1 MTIEDIRQIIANDEN
16 RVLEMKRS
24 TGELKDGMHSAC
36 AFLNTDGGWLFF
48 GITPKSLKILG
59 QMVTDATRQEI
70 ANAVTGLEPAMDV
83 LVEYVDVPEAK
94 NGEQV
99 IAMHFDGWVW
109 GKVPYTYHGCPYY
122 KVESITKVMP
132 RDMYDER
139 LKASFPHEYSWE
151 SQAAKGYTLD
161 DMSEERV
168 YEAVRLGVKAGRI
181 SATAEGQSVDT
192 LLGRFGLKT
201 VKGELTNAAV
211 MLFAKDTQRYPQ
223 LMLRLARFVGVDKNV
238 FRDSQ
243 RVKGNFFDL
252 LDAGMG
258 FAFKHMSVGGAV
270 VGLQR
275 EDKLEIPEEAM
286 REGLINAFCH
296 RSYDSVSGS
305 VSMAIYDDRVE
316 IENPGHLPSALTPET
331 MKLPHDSY
339 PANVDIADVLFKTKF
354 LDSWGSGVKR
364 MVDACNEAGLPEPE
378 YKLTPGGVTVVFKRP
393 SAVGDTQNDTP
404 NGADDTQ
411 NDTLKKVDDTQK
423 RDTRLARIAEL
434 IADDN
439 TISTAVIAG
448 MLGISVITVKRDL
461 KILGYS
467 WQGHPKTG
475 HWVKEA

>member
-1 MTIEDIRQIIANDEN
+1 MC
-16 RVLEMKRS
+16 
-24 TGELKDGMHSAC
+24 LKQRTVS
-36 AFLNTDGGWLFF
+36 
-48 GITPKSLKILG
+48 
-59 QMVTDATRQEI
+59 
-70 ANAVTGLEPAMDV
+70 
-83 LVEYVDVPEAK
+83 
-94 NGEQV
+94 
-99 IAMHFDGWVW
+99 
-109 GKVPYTYHGCPYY
+109 
-122 KVESITKVMP
+122 
-132 RDMYDER
+132 R
-139 LKASFPHEYSWE
+139 L
-151 SQAAKGYTLD
+151 
-161 DMSEERV
+161 
-168 YEAVRLGVKAGRI
+168 
-181 SATAEGQSVDT
+181 
-192 LLGRFGLKT
+192 
-201 VKGELTNAAV
+201 
-211 MLFAKDTQRYPQ
+211 
-223 LMLRLARFVGVDKNV
+223 
-238 FRDSQ
+238 
-243 RVKGNFFDL
+243 
-252 LDAGMG
+252 
-258 FAFKHMSVGGAV
+258 
-270 VGLQR
+270 LQC
-275 EDKLEIPEEAM
+275 I
-286 REGLINAFCH
+286 
-296 RSYDSVSGS
+296 
-305 VSMAIYDDRVE
+305 SMAIYEDRVE

-378 YKLTPGGVTVVFKRP
+378 YKLTPGGVAVVFKRP